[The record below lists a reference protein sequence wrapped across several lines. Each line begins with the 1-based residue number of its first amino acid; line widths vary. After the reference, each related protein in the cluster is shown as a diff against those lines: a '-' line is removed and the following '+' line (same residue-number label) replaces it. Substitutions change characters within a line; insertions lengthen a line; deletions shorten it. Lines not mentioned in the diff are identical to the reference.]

1 MLDKNVIKPLL
12 EKQQYDEILNI
23 LTQEY
28 RDILQNFFKK
38 HNIAYTEKDT
48 MLDLI
53 LKLKTYFPEYK
64 GFASLLSTALF
75 AEDMD
80 VSDRI
85 ATLLDGYENILKQL
99 T

>member
-1 MLDKNVIKPLL
+1 MLDKDVIKPLL
-12 EKQQYDEILNI
+12 EKQEYDEILNI

-28 RDILQNFFKK
+28 REILQKFFKT

-53 LKLKTYFPEYK
+53 LKLKTYFPKYK
-64 GFASLLSTALF
+64 GFASLLSSALF
-75 AEDMD
+75 TEDMPNF
-80 VSDRI
+80 DRI
-85 ATLLDGYENILKQL
+85 TTLLDGYESILNQL